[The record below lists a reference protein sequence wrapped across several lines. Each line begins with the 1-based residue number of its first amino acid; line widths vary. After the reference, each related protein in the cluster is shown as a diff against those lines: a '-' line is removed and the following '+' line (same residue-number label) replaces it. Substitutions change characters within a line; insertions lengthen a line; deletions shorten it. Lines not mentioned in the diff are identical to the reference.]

1 MKLNYTEGTWFAV
14 TLTGGGF
21 GVGVVAR
28 ATKKGPVILVYLFGP
43 KRETVPSLS
52 EVAGLDPSAA
62 VAVLRIGDLHLI
74 DGTWPILGRSPTWQR
89 ERWPMPLFTRK
100 PPFINHELVIQYSDD
115 DPSCIVSRTKVPLG
129 TSTYDEDGTDGAGA
143 VEIVLSKLLG
153 GDAPRKPDL
162 VAQSAEPAQPGG
174 LPQGVRYSL
183 YIPKRKKAEAL
194 AVRLR
199 GEGFEVETRRGAD
212 ETNWLVLV
220 SHPSLEEDT
229 IDRLEEQFTK
239 YAESSGGEY
248 DGYER

>member
-14 TLTGGGF
+14 TLTDGGF

-28 ATKKGPVILVYLFGP
+28 ATKKGPMILAYLFGP
-43 KRETVPSLS
+43 KHEAVPPLS
-52 EVAGLDPSAA
+52 EVVGLDPSAA
-62 VAVLRIGDLHLI
+62 VAVLRIGDLHLV
-74 DGTWPILGRSPTWQR
+74 DGTWPILGRSTTWQR

-100 PPFINHELVIQYSDD
+100 PPFIKYELVIQYSDD
-115 DPSCIVSRTKVPLG
+115 DPSRTVSQTKVPLG
-129 TSTYDEDGTDGAGA
+129 TSAHDADGSYGAGA
-143 VEIVLSKLLG
+143 VEIVLTRLLG
-153 GDAPRKPDL
+153 GDAPRKPEP
-162 VAQSAEPAQPGG
+162 VTQSAVPVQPSG

-183 YIPKRKKAEAL
+183 YIPKQKKAEAL
-194 AVRLR
+194 AARLR

-220 SHPSLEEDT
+220 SHPSLDEDT

-239 YAESSGGEY
+239 YAEASGGEY

>member
-14 TLTGGGF
+14 TLDRGGF
-21 GVGVVAR
+21 AVGVVAR

-43 KRETVPSLS
+43 KRETVPSLA
-52 EVAGLDPSAA
+52 EVAGLDPSMALKA
-62 VAVLRIGDLHLI
+62 IRIGDLHLI
-74 DGTWPILGRSPTWQR
+74 DGKWPILGRLPEWQR
-89 ERWPMPLFTRK
+89 ESWPMPMFTRS
-100 PPFINHELVIQYSDD
+100 PPFLNHAYHVRYSDV
-115 DPSCIVSRTKVPLG
+115 DPGCVVSEAKVPLG
-129 TSTYDEDGTDGAGA
+129 GFMFDEDGGYGAGA
-143 VEIVLSKLLG
+143 VEIEMRMLLG
-153 GDAPRKPDL
+153 GDAPRKPDPI
-162 VAQSAEPAQPGG
+162 AQSAEPAQPEG

-194 AVRLR
+194 AARLR
-199 GEGFEVETRRGAD
+199 GEGFEVETREGAT

-239 YAESSGGEY
+239 YAEASGGEY